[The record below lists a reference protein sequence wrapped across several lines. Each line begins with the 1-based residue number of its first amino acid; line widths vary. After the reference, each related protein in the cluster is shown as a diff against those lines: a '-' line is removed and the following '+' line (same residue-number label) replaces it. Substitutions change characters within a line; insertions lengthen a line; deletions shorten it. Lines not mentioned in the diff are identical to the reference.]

1 MSTPCAL
8 RRAASLVLIAL
19 LFAVTVQV
27 AAGAEQ
33 GLPSGVS
40 SRITKINTRL
50 DQTLAALDAD
60 RLTTAQRMLEEAQ
73 KTYKEINDRYGGK
86 FSPDEPSYKAV
97 TARLATVGIDA
108 SLFGPVG
115 AAFLARLN
123 RAVAR
128 ETETLAGV
136 CAALSGTHRAAQ
148 QAASNYHRADGDAG
162 SSQGR

>member
-1 MSTPCAL
+1 MH
-8 RRAASLVLIAL
+8 V
-19 LFAVTVQV
+19 
-27 AAGAEQ
+27 
-33 GLPSGVS
+33 
-40 SRITKINTRL
+40 
-50 DQTLAALDAD
+50 
-60 RLTTAQRMLEEAQ
+60 RLTADTDLIRA
-73 KTYKEINDRYGGK
+73 YGSASAGHA
-86 FSPDEPSYKAV
+86 DDLQAV
-97 TARLATVGIDA
+97 AARLATVGTDA

-162 SSQGR
+162 AQLLGGW